1 MNRSNNLQFL
11 QVANRECFAYLSYTY
26 NFVSNYVLS
35 NYVLK
40 NINLKGKFIVFCDIM
55 TKYHLLTFPV
65 NSYIYIISNSNI
77 LVCTSLYLFILINTY
92 CCVLGK

>member
-11 QVANRECFAYLSYTY
+11 QVANRECLPIYLIY
-26 NFVSNYVLS
+26 NFVS

-40 NINLKGKFIVFCDIM
+40 NINLKGKFIAFCDIM

-65 NSYIYIISNSNI
+65 NSYIYIISN
-77 LVCTSLYLFILINTY
+77 
-92 CCVLGK
+92 

>member
-11 QVANRECFAYLSYTY
+11 QVANRERFAYLSYTY

-40 NINLKGKFIVFCDIM
+40 NINLKVKF
-55 TKYHLLTFPV
+55 YR
-65 NSYIYIISNSNI
+65 SNTI
-77 LVCTSLYLFILINTY
+77 L
-92 CCVLGK
+92 

>member
-11 QVANRECFAYLSYTY
+11 QVANRERFSYLSYIY

-40 NINLKGKFIVFCDIM
+40 NINLKGKF
-55 TKYHLLTFPV
+55 YR
-65 NSYIYIISNSNI
+65 SNTI
-77 LVCTSLYLFILINTY
+77 L
-92 CCVLGK
+92 

>member
-11 QVANRECFAYLSYTY
+11 QVANRERFAYLSYTY

-40 NINLKGKFIVFCDIM
+40 NINLKGKFIAQ
-55 TKYHLLTFPV
+55 TRYY
-65 NSYIYIISNSNI
+65 N
-77 LVCTSLYLFILINTY
+77 
-92 CCVLGK
+92 

>member
-26 NFVSNYVLS
+26 NFVSNYVL
-35 NYVLK
+35 K
-40 NINLKGKFIVFCDIM
+40 NINLKGKFLSLKHDIM
-55 TKYHLLTFPV
+55 TEYHLLTFPV

-77 LVCTSLYLFILINTY
+77 LMCTL
-92 CCVLGK
+92 

>member
-40 NINLKGKFIVFCDIM
+40 NINLKGKFIAQTRYYD
-55 TKYHLLTFPV
+55 
-65 NSYIYIISNSNI
+65 
-77 LVCTSLYLFILINTY
+77 
-92 CCVLGK
+92 